1 MSRRIELWAS
11 VQELNEQGEY
21 SHVEL
26 VPGKDVST
34 GGVFQLRQVWEITLK
49 VLLFFLVLP
58 LVPRCCLIRHQV
70 TLGVLKGNSKLNVL
84 LLLLLLIAFT

>member
-11 VQELNEQGEY
+11 IQELNEQGEY

-34 GGVFQLRQVWEITLK
+34 GGVFQLRQVWEITH
-49 VLLFFLVLP
+49 VWPFFCVSAC
-58 LVPRCCLIRHQV
+58 V
-70 TLGVLKGNSKLNVL
+70 
-84 LLLLLLIAFT
+84 